1 MHLDIGHS
9 YLRADLHAAFGGNPR
24 AGICPTAA
32 GPVLVFSD
40 PPSGTKFGY
49 DQHDEVVDGV
59 YRYTGEG
66 RTGDQQ
72 LIRGNKALLSGKPL
86 LMFARADQ
94 KSWVFVGEVG
104 LTDPPYE
111 LADAPDQLG
120 FERRVLVF
128 RFIELSADFNLLTRN

>member
-1 MHLDIGHS
+1 MQLVVGNS
-9 YLRADLHAAFGGNPR
+9 YLRVDLHSAFGGSPR
-24 AGICPTAA
+24 AGICPTAS

-49 DQHDEVVDGV
+49 DQHDEVIDGI

-72 LIRGNKALLSGKPL
+72 LIRGNKAILSGKPL
-86 LMFARADQ
+86 LMFARLDQ

-104 LTDPPYE
+104 LADPAYE

-120 FERRVLVF
+120 FERTVLVF
-128 RFIELSADFNLLTRN
+128 RFVELEADFQLLKRN